1 MPVTERGYYNAR
13 MLDTP
18 DQTLRR
24 SGRLPRGLVLL
35 LCGLLCATPLQ
46 AQEEADPVEAA
57 RQAYLA
63 VDRLAQ
69 SPDSDSITG
78 LIGLIDRLQWVRET
92 TARCIDDADRLLER
106 QKRQEVALLGATQ
119 SDGTATSGEDPVSET
134 AIADSSPSGLTAP
147 KTAEHAALLGQ
158 LEAQRAKIEERRATC
173 RLLGLNANELGREL
187 LLREQRAIAQSL
199 VERKEPGWEVLRS
212 NFERL
217 GEWPRT
223 LHDMTRLIS
232 GFEELGWFHWVLMGA
247 AVLFGTLV
255 GFAWRNRAH
264 RLVLPEGE
272 LPYTTNLCLATHAVL
287 RAYAPLFLSMLV
299 INAYLLA
306 LNLLDTGPELFTKL
320 ALGALLL
327 ILLVM
332 LSRLLL
338 DPPKPAQPLLKVEA
352 SSGRPL
358 SRLFQLLSLLILV
371 GLLLGEL
378 ERLQVIEHIKIRLL
392 AMLFVL
398 ALAVNAFGLI
408 HFAGREG
415 TGGKRILKRG
425 LPALAVIVVVATMW
439 LGYVNLSRLILNGSV
454 GTLLAVLGLNLLSR
468 LIEDLQDG
476 LDSGRYAWQRS
487 VRRAIGLAHD
497 EPVPGLGWLLLVL
510 QLLLWVLFVVVLLR
524 VWGVPPQVIDSAGHL
539 LTDGFQIGAVD
550 IVPSRIFWALL
561 ILMLMMTMVRWVRG
575 QLETRWL
582 LRTRM
587 ERGAREAVATS
598 FGYAGI
604 AAVIMLSLSMAGIDF
619 SNLAIIAGALSVG
632 IGFGLQNVVNNFIS
646 GLIMLFERPVKTG
659 DWIVVGTTEGYVR
672 RISIRTTTIE
682 TFDRSEVIV
691 PNSELISNQ
700 VTNWMHNNNYG
711 RFKVPVGVAYGS
723 DTEKVRE
730 LLLEVAKAHP
740 KVVRGYPSWPDPW
753 VLFMGFGAS
762 SLDFELRGIVY
773 NVDTR
778 LSVISDLNFA
788 IDKAFR
794 EHGIE
799 IPFPQRV
806 VHMASDQVPEQETR
820 SQPTD
825 APPDA

>member
-1 MPVTERGYYNAR
+1 
-13 MLDTP
+13 
-18 DQTLRR
+18 
-24 SGRLPRGLVLL
+24 
-35 LCGLLCATPLQ
+35 
-46 AQEEADPVEAA
+46 
-57 RQAYLA
+57 
-63 VDRLAQ
+63 
-69 SPDSDSITG
+69 
-78 LIGLIDRLQWVRET
+78 
-92 TARCIDDADRLLER
+92 
-106 QKRQEVALLGATQ
+106 
-119 SDGTATSGEDPVSET
+119 
-134 AIADSSPSGLTAP
+134 
-147 KTAEHAALLGQ
+147 
-158 LEAQRAKIEERRATC
+158 LEAQRAKIEARKATC

-187 LLREQRAIAQSL
+187 LLREQRAIAQAL
-199 VERKEPGWEVLRS
+199 VKREAPIWEVLRN

-217 GEWPRT
+217 GEWPRA
-223 LHDMTRLIS
+223 LHNLTRLIS
-232 GFEELGWFHWVLMGA
+232 GFEELGWFHWVLLGV
-247 AVLFGTLV
+247 AVLSGTLAGLV
-255 GFAWRNRAH
+255 WRSRAP
-264 RLVLPEGE
+264 RLAMPEGE
-272 LPYTTNLCLATHAVL
+272 LPYTTNLWLATRAVL
-287 RAYAPLFLSMLV
+287 RTYAPLFLSLLV
-299 INAYLLA
+299 INSYLLV
-306 LNLLDTGPELFTKL
+306 LNLLDDGPALFSKL
-320 ALGALLL
+320 AVGALVLM
-327 ILLVM
+327 LLVM
-332 LSRLLL
+332 LSRVLL
-338 DPPKPAQPLLKVEA
+338 DPPAPATSLLKVNEA
-352 SSGRPL
+352 SGRPL
-358 SRLFQLLSLLILV
+358 SRLLQLLSLLILI

-378 ERLQVIEHIKIRLL
+378 GRMQVIEHMKLLLL
-392 AMLFVL
+392 AQFFIL
-398 ALAVNAFGLI
+398 AMAVNVSGLI
-408 HFAGREG
+408 HYANREG
-415 TGGKRILKRG
+415 TGGKRILRRG
-425 LPALAVIVVVATMW
+425 LPALAVIVMVVAMW
-439 LGYVNLSRLILNGSV
+439 LGYVNLSMLVLHGSA
-454 GTLLAVLGLNLLSR
+454 GTLLAVFGLNLLSR

-476 LDSGRYAWQRS
+476 LDTGRYAWQRS

-510 QLLLWVLFVVVLLR
+510 QVLLWVLFVVVLLR
-524 VWGVPPQVIDSAGHL
+524 VWGLPPQVIDSAGRL
-539 LTDGFQIGAVD
+539 LTDGFQVGAVN
-550 IVPSRIFWALL
+550 IVPSRIFWAVLV
-561 ILMLMMTMVRWVRG
+561 LMLMLTTVRWIRG
-575 QLETRWL
+575 QLESRWL

-730 LLLEVAKAHP
+730 VLLQVAKDHP
-740 KVVRGYPSWPDPW
+740 KVVRGFPSWPDPW
-753 VLFMGFGAS
+753 VLFIGFGDS
-762 SLDFELRGIVY
+762 SLNFELRGIVY

-806 VHMASDQVPEQETR
+806 VHMAKDAEPEDKPPNP
-820 SQPTD
+820 PTTD
-825 APPDA
+825 NPAT